1 MAERSGAARCTIP
14 LIAFFLTSRRDA
26 VRRLDIAV
34 ASWLR
39 KPASV
44 QHDTYACCR
53 RGIARDGRRSSNST
67 ASGMVQIITTLSSEQ
82 VMICTC

>member
-1 MAERSGAARCTIP
+1 
-14 LIAFFLTSRRDA
+14 
-26 VRRLDIAV
+26 
-34 ASWLR
+34 
-39 KPASV
+39 V

-67 ASGMVQIITTLSSEQ
+67 TSGMVQIIATLSSEQ